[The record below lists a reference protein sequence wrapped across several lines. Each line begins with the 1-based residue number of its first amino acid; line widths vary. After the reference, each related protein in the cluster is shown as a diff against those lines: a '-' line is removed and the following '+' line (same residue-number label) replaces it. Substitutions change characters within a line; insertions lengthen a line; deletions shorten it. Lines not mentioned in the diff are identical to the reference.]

1 MLKQGGVLCYNYLL
15 YWGGLSAG
23 RTRPDS
29 KGTRISMEEEK
40 KKKHGKR
47 NAFLVIYVIM
57 IIALVVLI
65 YVLPKVSDAFTPTVI
80 LEYGKMQVTD
90 DVTCYI
96 VRNEQVITATHTGSS
111 TYYVDEGVKSRKG
124 ARVADI
130 NGTGY
135 FCPATGVVSYYLDG
149 LESQYTPETME
160 SMELLP
166 MPTEEEI
173 ENGVNV
179 VPEPENL
186 KRSTVNAGEPLYK
199 VVSNDIWYAVCR
211 VESASIVKYQTG
223 AKVSIV
229 LPLNTVQGRVD
240 RIVDKGDYWMVIL
253 KFNRYYEDMPKLRRL
268 EARVITSDNS
278 GLIVPNE
285 SLTQEEGV
293 TGVYVKDISGNYNFT
308 RVKVITTDG
317 EFSLLESTSFNEK
330 QEDGTIVKVST
341 VDIYDEIQ
349 RKPPSKP
356 RTEMGAEGTEETA
369 Q

>member
-1 MLKQGGVLCYNYLL
+1 M
-15 YWGGLSAG
+15 
-23 RTRPDS
+23 PDKLTS
-29 KGTRISMEEEK
+29 KGTKVRMEEEK
-40 KKKHGKR
+40 KTHHGKR
-47 NAFLVIYVIM
+47 NAFLAIYFLT
-57 IIALVVLI
+57 IIALVGLI

-80 LEYGKMQVTD
+80 LEYGNMQVKD

-96 VRNEQVITATHTGSS
+96 VRTEQVVTASHTGS
-111 TYYVDEGVKSRKG
+111 TAYYVEEGIKSRKG

-130 NGTGY
+130 NGVGY
-135 FCPATGVVSYYLDG
+135 FCPATGVISYYMDG

-160 SMELLP
+160 AMDLLP
-166 MPTEEEI
+166 MPTEEDL
-173 ENGVNV
+173 ENGANV
-179 VPEPENL
+179 IPEPENL
-186 KRSTVNAGEPLYK
+186 SRVTVNAGDRLYK
-199 VVSNDIWYAVCR
+199 VVNNDIWYAVCR
-211 VESASIVKYQTG
+211 VESASIVKYQPG

-229 LPLNTVQGRVD
+229 LPLDTVQGKVD
-240 RIVDKGDYWMVIL
+240 RIIDKGDYWMVIL

-268 EARVITSDNS
+268 EATVITSDNS

-317 EFSLLESTSFNEK
+317 EYSLVESTTFNEK
-330 QEDGTIVKVST
+330 LDDGTTVKVST

-356 RTEMGAEGTEETA
+356 RTETGTDQSGE
-369 Q
+369 

>member
-1 MLKQGGVLCYNYLL
+1 MG
-15 YWGGLSAG
+15 
-23 RTRPDS
+23 
-29 KGTRISMEEEK
+29 EEK
-40 KKKHGKR
+40 KTKHGKR
-47 NAFLVIYVIM
+47 NALAALYFIV
-57 IIALVVLI
+57 IIALVIII

-96 VRNEQVITATHTGSS
+96 IRNEQVITASGTGTT

-124 ARVADI
+124 SRIADI

-135 FCPATGVVSYYLDG
+135 FCPATGVVSYYCDG
-149 LESQYTPETME
+149 LESQYSPDTME
-160 SMELLP
+160 TLDLLP
-166 MPTEEEI
+166 IPTEEEL
-173 ENGVNV
+173 ENDPDAYAF
-179 VPEPENL
+179 PEPENMH
-186 KRSTVNAGEPLYK
+186 RTAVNAGEPLYK
-199 VVSNDIWYAVCR
+199 LVNNDIWYAACR
-211 VESASIVKYQTG
+211 VESASIVKYQKG
-223 AKVSIV
+223 AKISIV
-229 LPLNTVQGRVD
+229 LPLDTVQGTVEK
-240 RIVDKGDYWMVIL
+240 IVDKGDYWMVIL

-268 EARVITSDNS
+268 EATVITSDNS

-330 QEDGTIVKVST
+330 QEDGTTVKVST

-349 RKPPSKP
+349 RKPQSKP
-356 RTEMGAEGTEETA
+356 RTETSTGDSDSAE
-369 Q
+369 